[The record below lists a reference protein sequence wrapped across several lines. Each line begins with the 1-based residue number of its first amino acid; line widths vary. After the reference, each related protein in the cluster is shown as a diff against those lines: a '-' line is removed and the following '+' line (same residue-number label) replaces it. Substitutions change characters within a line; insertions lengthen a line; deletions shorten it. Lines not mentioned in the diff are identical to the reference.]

1 MALCCFFPCLYLPT
15 YLPPLSSQRNWVSV
29 RLWKRSNEGR
39 WAIGGEQRMDE
50 GCGSGCGR
58 ANMLF
63 IIICS
68 CCYFSCLLLLLM
80 SLLAVDSPS
89 VLWPLDSEFLCP
101 IRSYVRSVLDVVH
114 IAAGNAV
121 VVVSAIV
128 VIFIA
133 LHYCCFAVLGLLLS
147 LLLLSLV
154 CFQQIHN
161 FVDIKLSHV
170 VEFWFDFMRANL
182 CMRLRAASI
191 APGRQFRCL
200 GNSMRPPVCV

>member
-1 MALCCFFPCLYLPT
+1 MAFVLVSKHVNCCVALCCFSPSFSPQIECVCDYE
-15 YLPPLSSQRNWVSV
+15 S
-29 RLWKRSNEGR
+29 GR
-39 WAIGGEQRMDE
+39 KGGGGQW

-80 SLLAVDSPS
+80 SLLAGGSPS
-89 VLWPLDSEFLCP
+89 SPLGPS
-101 IRSYVRSVLDVVH
+101 IRNSVPMSVLDVVH
-114 IAAGNAV
+114 IAAGIV
-121 VVVSAIV
+121 VVLSAIV

-133 LHYCCFAVLGLLLS
+133 LHYCCFVVLRLL

-170 VEFWFDFMRANL
+170 VEF
-182 CMRLRAASI
+182 
-191 APGRQFRCL
+191 
-200 GNSMRPPVCV
+200 